1 MPVPHVPD
9 ALKALEKIG
18 RTFYKERP
26 VELPSGHK
34 CTLAPLG
41 AAMEARANA
50 RVQDFRAVHF
60 LKAVKVEQLAYAIVE
75 VDGHRFERPSKPDGT
90 LDEEAFESTANAKR
104 AILNSW
110 PEGIVTYLFNELCM
124 LHDEVEAMVGINVDT
139 KPDAKADEDAGDAGQ
154 PGGAEGAS
162 GGPAEGPAEGPAKA
176 EDARDEPPAA

>member
-139 KPDAKADEDAGDAGQ
+139 EPAAEAADDGQAGGADGAPDG
-154 PGGAEGAS
+154 PAEGA
-162 GGPAEGPAEGPAKA
+162 AEGPAEA
-176 EDARDEPPAA
+176 EGARDEPPAA